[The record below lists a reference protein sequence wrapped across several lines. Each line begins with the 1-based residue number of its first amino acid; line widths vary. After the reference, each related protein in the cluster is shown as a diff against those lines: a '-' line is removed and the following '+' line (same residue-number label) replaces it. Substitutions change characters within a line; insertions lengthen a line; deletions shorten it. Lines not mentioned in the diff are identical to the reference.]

1 MFYGLFLRGHNEPG
15 GGFVAGLVV
24 AIGLLAQYIV
34 AGSLW
39 VEARLNPHPVRWI
52 VVGLLSVVATGT
64 GALVYGYPFLTT
76 HTAHATLP
84 VLGEVHLPSAVF
96 FDLGVFSA
104 VIGATL
110 ALLIALG
117 HQSLR
122 AVRQAVDEGAKH

>member
-1 MFYGLFLRGHNEPG
+1 
-15 GGFVAGLVV
+15 
-24 AIGLLAQYIV
+24 
-34 AGSLW
+34 
-39 VEARLNPHPVRWI
+39 
-52 VVGLLSVVATGT
+52 VGLLSVVATGT

-122 AVRQAVDEGAKH
+122 AVRQAVDESAAH